1 MKIFGTTIDSN
12 FTFEK
17 LINEFC
23 RKGNL
28 KLHALTRCA
37 KFTSTGKRRL
47 ILKAFIISKFN
58 YCPLL
63 WMLHTKQ
70 LNIRIKSLHEKMLRV
85 TYQDRSSS
93 FSELLNL
100 HKSISIHYRNI
111 KHFLTEICKESLSIC
126 KNGPFSSYYE

>member
-1 MKIFGTTIDSN
+1 M
-12 FTFEK
+12 
-17 LINEFC
+17 
-23 RKGNL
+23 
-28 KLHALTRCA
+28 
-37 KFTSTGKRRL
+37 STGKRRL

-63 WMLHTKQ
+63 RMLHTKQ
-70 LNIRIKSLHEKMLRV
+70 LNIRIKSLHEKVLRV

-126 KNGPFSSYYE
+126 KNGPFPSYYE